1 MKKRYKNYYFIGI
14 GGIGMSAIARYFH
27 NTGHNVSGYDKTPS
41 ALTARLEKEGI
52 AIHYEDD
59 ISAIPADKENTF
71 VVYTPAIPHDM
82 GELRYVMEQGY
93 TVCKRSQAL
102 GEIARGQKCLAV
114 AGTHGKTTTSTLLAH
129 ILTESGEG
137 CNAFLGGISRNYDS
151 NLLLSPNPVLVA
163 EADEYDRSFLQLY
176 PDIAVITSADADH
189 LDIYLDRS
197 HLQEAFAQF
206 ASQVKED
213 GFLVLKKGVKI
224 SLVGVKAKV
233 LTYSYDN
240 PADFYASDIV
250 PLDGGFY
257 DFTLNTPEEK
267 IEHCTLGIRGWVNVE
282 NAVAASAVALL
293 HGITPDKLKS
303 ALASFKGVSRR
314 FDIRLNTPQCAYI
327 DDYAHHP
334 NELRHA
340 ISSIRGIFKG
350 KRLCGIFQPH
360 LYSRTRDF
368 IEEFAEALSGLDE
381 LILLP
386 IYPAR
391 ELPIEGVTSKVIF
404 DKVQLE
410 NKILISKEELM
421 ETIRNRDFEC
431 LITFGAGDID
441 RFVLPIEEEL
451 KARVGK

>member
-1 MKKRYKNYYFIGI
+1 
-14 GGIGMSAIARYFH
+14 
-27 NTGHNVSGYDKTPS
+27 
-41 ALTARLEKEGI
+41 
-52 AIHYEDD
+52 
-59 ISAIPADKENTF
+59 
-71 VVYTPAIPHDM
+71 
-82 GELRYVMEQGY
+82 
-93 TVCKRSQAL
+93 
-102 GEIARGQKCLAV
+102 
-114 AGTHGKTTTSTLLAH
+114 
-129 ILTESGEG
+129 
-137 CNAFLGGISRNYDS
+137 
-151 NLLLSPNPVLVA
+151 
-163 EADEYDRSFLQLY
+163 
-176 PDIAVITSADADH
+176 
-189 LDIYLDRS
+189 
-197 HLQEAFAQF
+197 
-206 ASQVKED
+206 
-213 GFLVLKKGVKI
+213 
-224 SLVGVKAKV
+224 
-233 LTYSYDN
+233 
-240 PADFYASDIV
+240 
-250 PLDGGFY
+250 
-257 DFTLNTPEEK
+257 
-267 IEHCTLGIRGWVNVE
+267 
-282 NAVAASAVALL
+282 VAASAVALL

>member
-1 MKKRYKNYYFIGI
+1 M
-14 GGIGMSAIARYFH
+14 
-27 NTGHNVSGYDKTPS
+27 PS
-41 ALTARLEKEGI
+41 FPL
-52 AIHYEDD
+52 
-59 ISAIPADKENTF
+59 
-71 VVYTPAIPHDM
+71 
-82 GELRYVMEQGY
+82 
-93 TVCKRSQAL
+93 
-102 GEIARGQKCLAV
+102 
-114 AGTHGKTTTSTLLAH
+114 ST
-129 ILTESGEG
+129 
-137 CNAFLGGISRNYDS
+137 
-151 NLLLSPNPVLVA
+151 
-163 EADEYDRSFLQLY
+163 SFL
-176 PDIAVITSADADH
+176 S
-189 LDIYLDRS
+189 S
-197 HLQEAFAQF
+197 
-206 ASQVKED
+206 
-213 GFLVLKKGVKI
+213 GVKI

-250 PLDGGFY
+250 PLDEGFY

-368 IEEFAEALSGLDE
+368 IEEFADALSGLDE